1 MYLLVL
7 LCTEFGFFG
16 TGGMGQGSQKQTGN
30 YNGVLHYISSLY
42 DIIIGFIFFTE
53 VAVFLLF

>member
-16 TGGMGQGSQKQTGN
+16 TGGMGQGSQKQTGD
-30 YNGVLHYISSLY
+30 YKGDLDYISSLY
-42 DIIIGFIFFTE
+42 GIIIGFKKKKK
-53 VAVFLLF
+53 